1 LILQKAENKNDQTGD
16 ERLMGTQTVIE
27 LKPNKHQLR
36 AKQTRELL
44 LKSAE
49 IVFVRDGYLGAEL
62 GEIAT
67 LAGRSKGAIYG
78 HFKSKEDLYFALLE
92 ERTSGYRERVE
103 AALVGCKSSKEIS
116 RALVDHFFGAVK
128 EDKAWCRL
136 LLEFKLFAV
145 RNHSAKKRLQKIN
158 KNLYYREH
166 LKDLPEPW
174 ASLGRRKPNG
184 RSVLGPQ
191 AALASMA
198 AIVPALSLEEEFGPD
213 VLIQTKMK
221 DVITSLVEALLI
233 DGSNVASAA
242 EILLPGLS
250 QDAVNARTIANRS
263 MVTAQI
269 KRRSQ
274 RNKV

>member
-1 LILQKAENKNDQTGD
+1 
-16 ERLMGTQTVIE
+16 MGTQTVNE

-103 AALVGCKSSKEIS
+103 AVLVGCKTSKEIS
-116 RALVDHFFGAVK
+116 RALVDHFFSAVK

-158 KNLYYREH
+158 KNLYFKEH
-166 LKDLPEPW
+166 LKDLPELW
-174 ASLGRRKPNG
+174 ASLGQRKLDS
-184 RSVLGPQ
+184 RSALGAQ

-198 AIVPALSLEEEFGPD
+198 AIVPALILEEEFAPV
-213 VLIQTKMK
+213 VLSEAKLK
-221 DVITSLVEALLI
+221 DVVTLLVEALLM
-233 DGSNVASAA
+233 S
-242 EILLPGLS
+242 
-250 QDAVNARTIANRS
+250 
-263 MVTAQI
+263 
-269 KRRSQ
+269 
-274 RNKV
+274 

>member
-1 LILQKAENKNDQTGD
+1 
-16 ERLMGTQTVIE
+16 MGTQTVIE

-233 DGSNVASAA
+233 DGDGSNVASAA

-250 QDAVNARTIANRS
+250 QDALNARTIANRS